1 MFLFSSCMC
10 SFIAF
15 LIPFPSLWKQT
26 ILHFRLHVERSFTIY
41 RQDILAACYWR
52 QPHCYHTNFPYMEY
66 VNYRNYNGLPCER
79 EKKLALKLKQTICV
93 MLTIN
98 YVLSSGNIDRWRAT
112 EVHPQLKQC
121 NGNQFLCLEVIW
133 SFLGNL
139 GLVSKK
145 IQLNGNFKVFS
156 NLSHEESARPTPAPL
171 PTMGE
176 K

>member
-1 MFLFSSCMC
+1 
-10 SFIAF
+10 
-15 LIPFPSLWKQT
+15 
-26 ILHFRLHVERSFTIY
+26 
-41 RQDILAACYWR
+41 
-52 QPHCYHTNFPYMEY
+52 
-66 VNYRNYNGLPCER
+66 
-79 EKKLALKLKQTICV
+79 

-133 SFLGNL
+133 SVLGNL

-145 IQLNGNFKVFS
+145 IQLDGNLKVFS
-156 NLSHEESARPTPAPL
+156 DLSHEESARPL
-171 PTMGE
+171 PRPMGE